1 MRMLLTLLPLLGLVA
16 AQMQG
21 QGYDNTRDGFF
32 NDVGK
37 STSTLPP
44 RAHPAPGVG
53 GGAAQQAVPVGGQ
66 LGGSQ
71 SSTKPPHGA
80 APIGNPQLPAVV
92 GANADPS
99 RSGGSSGGLTG
110 FGAHDYYNGGTGPD
124 VLAPQAAAPSG
135 GRNTNQNSGPY
146 GIGEGDIPVGTYEAA
161 HKLMQQTMQN
171 GNILPG
177 ELGGGIG
184 IGTGP
189 GTHPGRTSGE
199 RINPDYF
206 GGAAGNGAGGRGANH
221 GPNGG
226 GQGMQGGGMQGGM
239 QGAGHAPSS
248 GRHGGL
254 NDLGMAG
261 APEPAGGFAGAPYHP
276 GRTSA
281 EVRRGNNGLGAGM
294 AGGGMHGGMAHNGGM
309 RGAGGHGSG
318 HFNNLKS
325 QGKGED
331 KAASGGAATGAGIA
345 AAALIVAAAVG
356 AIIFFV
362 VRKRKHSRLIN
373 SA

>member
-16 AQMQG
+16 AQMQR
-21 QGYDNTRDGFF
+21 QGHDNTRGGFF
-32 NDVGK
+32 NDMGK

-44 RAHPAPGVG
+44 WAHPASGVS

-71 SSTKPPHGA
+71 SSTKPPHGV
-80 APIGNPQLPAVV
+80 APIGNPQLPPVA
-92 GANADPS
+92 GANADPGK
-99 RSGGSSGGLTG
+99 SGGSSGGLTG

-146 GIGEGDIPVGTYEAA
+146 GIGEGDIPVGTYGAA

-189 GTHPGRTSGE
+189 GTHAGRTSGE

-226 GQGMQGGGMQGGM
+226 GHGMQGGM
-239 QGAGHAPSS
+239 QGGRQGAGPAPSS
-248 GRHGGL
+248 GRHGSF
-254 NDLGMAG
+254 NDLGTAG
-261 APEPAGGFAGAPYHP
+261 APEPEGGFAGAPYHP

-281 EVRRGNNGLGAGM
+281 ERRNNGFGAGM
-294 AGGGMHGGMAHNGGM
+294 AGGGMQGGMHGGMAHNGGM
-309 RGAGGHGSG
+309 MGAGGHGRG
-318 HFNNLKS
+318 NNLKS

-356 AIIFFV
+356 AIAFFV